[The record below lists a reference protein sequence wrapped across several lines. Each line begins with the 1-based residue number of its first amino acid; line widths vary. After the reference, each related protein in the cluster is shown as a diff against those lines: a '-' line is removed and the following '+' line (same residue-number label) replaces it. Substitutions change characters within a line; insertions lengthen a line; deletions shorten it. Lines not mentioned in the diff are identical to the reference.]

1 MNKINQTDK
10 KTAEMKKYEEQTG
23 KFAIWR
29 GNITESFK
37 KWQKGEKVYGED
49 KERVTILLPE
59 ATKLKWQRFV
69 DIKKRKF
76 PTISKLVRKAVD
88 YYIDIGSKNV
98 DIQSLS
104 GLSHD
109 IKEPLTA
116 IKGFTDLILEKHRD
130 ELSLEVLFNM
140 KEIYDHSLALEKVLN
155 NALSEHETESS
166 EYDVLIVDDDAFAI
180 KVLSDFFKLRDHSYK
195 SVQSGLEA
203 LQLLEKA
210 LPKIILLD
218 IILPEIDGYEI
229 CKIIKSDDQL
239 KHLPVF
245 YITAVASYEVEKKI
259 KETGADGFFLKP
271 FNFTEFEILFKI
283 LSSDKGK
290 KK

>member
-1 MNKINQTDK
+1 
-10 KTAEMKKYEEQTG
+10 MKKYEKETG

-37 KWQKGEKVYGED
+37 KWQKGEKVYGDD

-76 PTISKLVRKAVD
+76 PTISKLVRKSVD

-98 DIQSLS
+98 DIKTLS

-109 IKEPLTA
+109 LKEPLTA
-116 IKGFTDLILEKHRD
+116 IKGFTDLILEKFRD

-140 KEIYDHSLALEKVLN
+140 KEIYDRCLTLEHVLN
-155 NALSEHETESS
+155 NALSESEIETF
-166 EYDVLIVDDDAFAI
+166 EYDILIVDDDVFAI
-180 KVLSDFFKLRDHSYK
+180 KVLSDFFKLRNYTYK
-195 SVQSGLEA
+195 SAQSGLEA
-203 LQLLEKA
+203 LQMLERA

-218 IILPEIDGYEI
+218 IILPEMDGYEI

-239 KHLPVF
+239 KHIPVF
-245 YITAVASYEVEKKI
+245 YITAVASFEVEKKI
-259 KETGADGFFLKP
+259 QETGAEGFFLKP
-271 FNFTEFEILFKI
+271 FNFKEFEILFKLLAQEI
-283 LSSDKGK
+283 DNKI
-290 KK
+290 

>member
-1 MNKINQTDK
+1 
-10 KTAEMKKYEEQTG
+10 MKKYEEETG

-49 KERVTILLPE
+49 KERITILLAE

-76 PTISKLVRKAVD
+76 PTISKLVRKAVG

-98 DIQSLS
+98 DIKTMS

-109 IKEPLTA
+109 LKEPLTA

-130 ELSLEVLFNM
+130 DLTLEVLFNI
-140 KEIYDHSLALEKVLN
+140 KEINDQCLALERVIN
-155 NALSEHETESS
+155 NALSEYETESS
-166 EYDVLIVDDDAFAI
+166 EYDILIVDDDAFAI
-180 KVLSDFFKLRDHSYK
+180 KVLSDFFKLRNRSYK

-203 LQLLEKA
+203 LQILEKA

-218 IILPEIDGYEI
+218 IILPEMDGYEI

-245 YITAVASYEVEKKI
+245 YITAVASFEVEKKI
-259 KETGADGFFLKP
+259 QETGADGFFLKP
-271 FNFTEFEILFKI
+271 FNFAEFELLFKL
-283 LSSDKGK
+283 LS
-290 KK
+290 